1 MNKIILHNGRS
12 GSTYLYLVLDRY
24 YRAMHGDTSEGTF
37 EQVFNRTYDLAD
49 CKYLGL
55 NEFLVPE
62 LVDADIT
69 DKLVLTGRPGVKG
82 TVDLLKHIE
91 KTDDFTKTIRR
102 QFVTRHM
109 KTHKILLKYPLLSN
123 PAPSWHADYISCERK
138 DLKKQTISLYL
149 SMTTGHYIFKKGDR
163 KVEKLRR
170 FIPDNETIDLWM
182 KYVERNNETY
192 RRLLPSNCLR
202 VFMEDIEHKEP
213 FEVLEWIGIKDW
225 SDYLNKDFGVPI
237 QKGWNA

>member
-82 TVDLLKHIE
+82 TVDLLKHI
-91 KTDDFTKTIRR
+91 
-102 QFVTRHM
+102 
-109 KTHKILLKYPLLSN
+109 
-123 PAPSWHADYISCERK
+123 
-138 DLKKQTISLYL
+138 
-149 SMTTGHYIFKKGDR
+149 
-163 KVEKLRR
+163 
-170 FIPDNETIDLWM
+170 
-182 KYVERNNETY
+182 
-192 RRLLPSNCLR
+192 
-202 VFMEDIEHKEP
+202 
-213 FEVLEWIGIKDW
+213 
-225 SDYLNKDFGVPI
+225 
-237 QKGWNA
+237 